1 MTDYPPGLRLR
12 RTREALGLTY
22 RDVEKAS
29 YEIAVKRGRPDF
41 ILHIS
46 RLADIENR
54 NVVPTLHK
62 LFSLSAILHLDPVE
76 ISAWYEAPFHQTF
89 QDSTDFPPPRTHL
102 AESVLP
108 LPVHQ
113 SANASSYPSDK
124 TGLLDRRPDSVAP
137 MPGVNRLE
145 PGRFR
150 YGHVGLSD
158 RRMVPLLRPG
168 STVVIDTACCDIDA
182 EEWSN
187 EYDRPMYFVEL
198 RTGYRCGWFQKD
210 KSRLIMQPH
219 TLSRCAPE
227 AWRTPEDA
235 EVVGKIVG
243 VATFLNEPWNCYR
256 EGPPSTRSDWSGTI
270 L

>member
-1 MTDYPPGLRLR
+1 MTVVCPPGLRLR
-12 RTREALGLTY
+12 QTREALGLTY

-29 YEIAVKRGRPDF
+29 YEIAVKRGRPEF

-62 LFSLSAILHLDPVE
+62 LYSLSTILHLDPVE
-76 ISAWYEAPFHQTF
+76 ISVWYGAPFDQTF
-89 QDSTDFPPPRTHL
+89 QDGADFPPPRTHL
-102 AESVLP
+102 SDSFLPSPANHRNDP
-108 LPVHQ
+108 LPSRHTELL
-113 SANASSYPSDK
+113 AHRPASLVSQPS
-124 TGLLDRRPDSVAP
+124 
-137 MPGVNRLE
+137 VNRLE
-145 PGRFR
+145 IGRYR
-150 YGHVGLSD
+150 YGYVGLSD

-168 STVVIDTACCDIDA
+168 STVVIDTGCRNVED

-227 AWRTPEDA
+227 AWRTPEEA
-235 EVVGKIVG
+235 EIVGKVVG
-243 VATFLNEPWNCYR
+243 VATYLNEPWAYCR
-256 EGPPSTRSDWSGTI
+256 EGLPPERSDWN
-270 L
+270 